1 MFVLNSDLSKSIRL
15 LMTSRSDVLIML
27 RWFHEDG
34 DMLHGGMENKQGAT
48 VTRTPDA
55 LWNAAAESNN
65 CNFLFI
71 KRHLVNTS
79 IFYSF
84 LMIQGSEGHK

>member
-15 LMTSRSDVLIML
+15 LMMSRSDVLIML
-27 RWFHEDG
+27 RWFHED
-34 DMLHGGMENKQGAT
+34 MHACCMENKQGAT